1 MVKRRRLTKAQRLQV
16 YEKYDGKCAY
26 CGSHISL
33 DEMQVDHIK
42 PLALG
47 GADDISN
54 FAPAC
59 RMCNFYK
66 STLTIEKFREQL
78 GLLKGR
84 LEKDFTYRLALKYG
98 LIRECNK
105 PVDFFFER
113 RKDEEAELAER
124 TLRLKIE
131 NG

>member
-1 MVKRRRLTKAQRLQV
+1 MRRRKLSKAQRLNV
-16 YEKYDGKCAY
+16 YNLFGGRCAY
-26 CGSHISL
+26 CGKPIAYE
-33 DEMQVDHIK
+33 DMQVDHVV
-42 PLALG
+42 PLHNG
-47 GADDISN
+47 GADNESN
-54 FAPAC
+54 YFPAC
-59 RMCNFYK
+59 RMCNYYK

-84 LEKDFTYRLALKYG
+84 LAKDFTYRLAQKYG

-105 PVDFFFER
+105 PVEFFFER
-113 RKDEEAELAER
+113 RRDEEAELAER